1 MLRYLL
7 LWDQGGIWSDLD
19 VSCESIPIEEWIP
32 AEYQGKAAL
41 VVGWE
46 FDAGWPEPY
55 VRQFASWTIMAKPRL
70 PHMLQAV
77 DQILERL
84 REETAEH
91 NVTIANVTL
100 EMMGDVVDFTGPRR
114 LTSGVFAS
122 LEKTLRQ
129 TIDTEKLKN
138 LTEPRLVGDVLV
150 MPGHSFAASSNTYP
164 PELKAQLP
172 PQLVTHHYA
181 GSWKNDKGGEQ

>member
-1 MLRYLL
+1 FRPDIVDTYLALPVPIFKADMLRYLL

-70 PHMLQAV
+70 P
-77 DQILERL
+77 
-84 REETAEH
+84 
-91 NVTIANVTL
+91 
-100 EMMGDVVDFTGPRR
+100 
-114 LTSGVFAS
+114 
-122 LEKTLRQ
+122 
-129 TIDTEKLKN
+129 
-138 LTEPRLVGDVLV
+138 
-150 MPGHSFAASSNTYP
+150 
-164 PELKAQLP
+164 
-172 PQLVTHHYA
+172 
-181 GSWKNDKGGEQ
+181 